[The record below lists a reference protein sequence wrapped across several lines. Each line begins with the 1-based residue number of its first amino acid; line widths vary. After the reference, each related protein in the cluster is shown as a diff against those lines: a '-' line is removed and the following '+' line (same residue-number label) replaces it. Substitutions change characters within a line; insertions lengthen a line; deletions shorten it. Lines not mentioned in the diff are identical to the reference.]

1 MVSPLPALAA
11 QVTVRPGE
19 TLSDIATRHN
29 VSVSTLMKVNGISDP
44 DLVEAGRTLRVPG
57 TAAPARP
64 SASGSITVGAG
75 ETLSEIAERHGM
87 SVSRLMQLNGL
98 GRADHIEAGQSLKVS
113 APAIAAPPAS
123 ARTAYNPKASEHV
136 VRPGESLSGIA
147 DGYGVPLSRLI
158 ALNSI
163 SDPNHV
169 EYGTRLQLKPAA
181 TTTKSPAPKP
191 AAVAPRPV
199 AAVSKPVSKPVAKPV
214 VTATRP
220 TTTPAT
226 TATPITTPVAAAR
239 PTMAATKPIV
249 TATPTAA
256 ASVTPRPT
264 RSQTTIASA
273 PRPATTAASP
283 GGKPDWRNYGPLQVD
298 WANWQPMG
306 GSMVAPTLN
315 AQGESLYL
323 AVNCSARKI
332 NATSQAGQ
340 WKSWDD
346 PRSDFEQ
353 QLVSDLCKA
362 RGG

>member
-1 MVSPLPALAA
+1 MVLPLPALAA
-11 QVTVRPGE
+11 QVTVKPGE
-19 TLSDIATRHN
+19 TLSDIAARHN

-44 DLVEAGRTLRVPG
+44 DLVEAGRSLRVPG
-57 TAAPARP
+57 TAAPSR
-64 SASGSITVGAG
+64 STTSGSITVGAG

-87 SVSRLMQLNGL
+87 SLSRLMQINGL
-98 GRADHIEAGQSLKVS
+98 SRADHIEAGQTLKVTS
-113 APAIAAPPAS
+113 RASAAPAAP

-158 ALNSI
+158 AINSI

-169 EYGTRLQLKPAA
+169 EYGTRLRLKSAPTTAKPPAA
-181 TTTKSPAPKP
+181 KP
-191 AAVAPRPV
+191 AAVTPRPV
-199 AAVSKPVSKPVAKPV
+199 AAASKPVAKPV
-214 VTATRP
+214 SKPVVTAARP
-220 TTTPAT
+220 TPAT
-226 TATPITTPVAAAR
+226 TATAPAPAAK
-239 PTMAATKPIV
+239 PTV
-249 TATPTAA
+249 A
-256 ASVTPRPT
+256 ASVAPRPART
-264 RSQTTIASA
+264 QTAIAAA

-323 AVNCSARKI
+323 AVNCSARKL

-346 PRSDFEQ
+346 PQSDFEQ
-353 QLVSDLCKA
+353 QLVTDLCKS